1 MQNFASLASVTLV
14 KIVKP
19 IQEKRKRVYHNSKS
33 SAPPTPPLSHPPH
46 TCFDRQLPSPHM
58 TASQR
63 AGKSPPLHAP
73 LPLLP
78 LYPSTTPLPLCPCSP
93 HSPSP
98 LHSCYDCQL
107 PPLPPPQPTHMTASQ
122 RAGRKPKGGQ
132 AQKITAAKITDP
144 KITNAKTT
152 RHNFTDAIGDDAK
165 G

>member
-63 AGKSPPLHAP
+63 AGKSPPPTCTSSPAP
-73 LPLLP
+73 PLS
-78 LYPSTTPLPLCPCSP
+78 LY
-93 HSPSP
+93 HPSP
-98 LHSCYDCQL
+98 PLSLL
-107 PPLPPPQPTHMTASQ
+107 PPLPLSPLPLSASPPPHRYDRESEGGKEAQ
-122 RAGRKPKGGQ
+122 RRTGV
-132 AQKITAAKITDP
+132 KITAAK
-144 KITNAKTT
+144 TT
-152 RHNFTDAIGDDAK
+152 QRIFTDAIRNNARG
-165 G
+165 

>member
-63 AGKSPPLHAP
+63 AGKSPPPYMHLF
-73 LPLLP
+73 
-78 LYPSTTPLPLCPCSP
+78 PCSP
-93 HSPSP
+93 SIP
-98 LHSCYDCQL
+98 L
-107 PPLPPPQPTHMTASQ
+107 PPLSPFVPAPPTPPLPSTLAMTASSPLSLPPNPHDRESEGGKEAQ
-122 RAGRKPKGGQ
+122 RRTG
-132 AQKITAAKITDP
+132 AKNYSRENYRP
-144 KITNAKTT
+144 ENYKRENNAT
-152 RHNFTDAIGDDAK
+152 
-165 G
+165 